1 MASKVQGIEIH
12 EITINPFKMHLG
24 DAILATHLAKDAK
37 IGAPAAASAVRAML
51 SRTAVAHAVFA
62 FESAANCFIAQLPR
76 SKDFREKADMWPAFD
91 KFDLYLLT
99 VPRTPKLP
107 REDPKVKAMTHLIKL
122 RDRHVH
128 PRLGTYPVSRS
139 ETADI
144 SINIGAYGTEGLA
157 IPPLAVTWS
166 ADHAVM
172 AINVVL
178 DFLRL
183 FFKLSTVSNAGI
195 RAILSDTVKCK
206 DGLRQIDTGHFDK
219 VLKLAPSIGADVGFL
234 LNPS

>member
-1 MASKVQGIEIH
+1 MASNIQGIEIH

-24 DAILATHLAKDAK
+24 DAILATHLAKEAHLGLPDAT
-37 IGAPAAASAVRAML
+37 SAMRAML

-62 FESAANCFIAQLPR
+62 FESAANCFLAKLPR
-76 SKDFREKADMWPAFD
+76 SRDFRNNAEMWSAFD

-99 VPRTPKLP
+99 VSGTPKLP
-107 REDPKVKAMTHLIKL
+107 REDAKVKAMTDLIKL

-144 SINIGAYGTEGLA
+144 SMKLVAPETQALA
-157 IPPLAVTWS
+157 IPPLAIAWS
-166 ADHAVM
+166 SEHAVM

-178 DFLRL
+178 AFLRL
-183 FFKLSTVSNAGI
+183 FFELSTVPKPGI

-206 DGLRQIDTGHFDK
+206 DGLRNIEIGHYDK
-219 VLKLAPSIGADVGFL
+219 VLKLASSIGVDIGFL
-234 LNPS
+234 LDPS